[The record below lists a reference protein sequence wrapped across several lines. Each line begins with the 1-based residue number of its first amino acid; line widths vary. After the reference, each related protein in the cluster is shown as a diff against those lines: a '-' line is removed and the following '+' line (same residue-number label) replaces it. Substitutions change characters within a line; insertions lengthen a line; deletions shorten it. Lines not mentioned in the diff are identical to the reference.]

1 MIFERL
7 FIIFGDFIVPLLLL
21 WGIWHFWIK
30 PTLLFEDKKSKI
42 KEAEL
47 IKEFTEKEADKIK
60 ETITNKTETK
70 NNKIKRFIKKGE
82 KLK

>member
-1 MIFERL
+1 MIFERIL
-7 FIIFGDFIVPLLLL
+7 LIFGDFIVPLLLL
-21 WGIWHFWIK
+21 WAFWGFFIK

-42 KEAEL
+42 NEAKL

-60 ETITNKTETK
+60 EEINNKTETK
-70 NNKIKRFIKKGE
+70 NNKIKQFIKKGE